1 MSNRRFHVPIYAF
14 IFLFVALGSNA
25 GVSLPDPDVEWL
37 FDEGSG
43 DVVADTFGATNGT
56 VVGSATW
63 TDGSLVFDGVTT
75 GVKFPDS
82 DLINVTNGPWQ
93 NRTVIAV
100 FTPAD
105 VGIPGQKQVV
115 FEEGGRTRGAV
126 IYVYEGLVYAAMWNR
141 AEYNWDG
148 EWPSAPIA
156 SNTAHGV
163 AFVLRDAIDAVEPGR
178 YEMWMDGQM
187 IASLPGGELY
197 NHGDDT
203 GVGHTNA
210 NAVFHDD
217 DGTGTDRDYYSG
229 SIDSIRVWNVALL
242 PEQLEHA
249 ATSVEAHGK
258 LAVRWGTLKT
268 AR

>member
-1 MSNRRFHVPIYAF
+1 MSDRCFRVPIYAF
-14 IFLFVALGSNA
+14 IFLLVALSSKA

-43 DVVADTFGATNGT
+43 NVVADTFGATDGT

-63 TDGSLVFDGVTT
+63 TDGSLMFDGVTT

-105 VGIPGQKQVV
+105 VGIAGQKQVV
-115 FEEGGRTRGAV
+115 FEEGGLTRGAV

>member
-1 MSNRRFHVPIYAF
+1 MSDRCFRVPIYAF
-14 IFLFVALGSNA
+14 VFLLVALSSKA

-43 DVVADTFGATNGT
+43 NVVADTFGATDGT

-63 TDGSLVFDGVTT
+63 TDGSLMFDGVTT

-105 VGIPGQKQVV
+105 VGIAGQKQVV

-141 AEYNWDG
+141 AEYNWNG
-148 EWPSAPIA
+148 EWPSASIT
-156 SNTAHGV
+156 SNSAHAV
-163 AFVLRDAIDAVEPGR
+163 AFVLRDAMDAVEPGR

-203 GVGHTNA
+203 GVGHTNQ
-210 NAVFHDD
+210 NNVFHDD

-229 SIDSIRVWNVALL
+229 SIDSIRVWNAALL

-249 ATSVEAHGK
+249 ATAVEARGK

-268 AR
+268 ER

>member
-1 MSNRRFHVPIYAF
+1 N
-14 IFLFVALGSNA
+14 
-25 GVSLPDPDVEWL
+25 
-37 FDEGSG
+37 
-43 DVVADTFGATNGT
+43 
-56 VVGSATW
+56 
-63 TDGSLVFDGVTT
+63 
-75 GVKFPDS
+75 
-82 DLINVTNGPWQ
+82 
-93 NRTVIAV
+93 
-100 FTPAD
+100 
-105 VGIPGQKQVV
+105 
-115 FEEGGRTRGAV
+115 
-126 IYVYEGLVYAAMWNR
+126 WN
-141 AEYNWDG
+141 G

-156 SNTAHGV
+156 SNSAHAV

-203 GVGHTNA
+203 GVGHTNQ
-210 NAVFHDD
+210 NNVFHDD
-217 DGTGTDRDYYSG
+217 DGSGTDRDYYSG

-258 LAVRWGTLKT
+258 LAVRWGALKT

>member
-1 MSNRRFHVPIYAF
+1 MSDRCFRVPIYAF
-14 IFLFVALGSNA
+14 IFLLVALSSKA

-43 DVVADTFGATNGT
+43 NVVADTFGATDGT

-63 TDGSLVFDGVTT
+63 TDGSLMFDGVTT

-105 VGIPGQKQVV
+105 VGIAGQKQVV

-141 AEYNWDG
+141 AEYNWNG
-148 EWPSAPIA
+148 EWPSASIT
-156 SNTAHGV
+156 SNSAHAV
-163 AFVLRDAIDAVEPGR
+163 AFVLRDAMDAVEPGR

-203 GVGHTNA
+203 GVGHTNQ
-210 NAVFHDD
+210 NNVFHDD

-229 SIDSIRVWNVALL
+229 SIDSIRVWNAALL

-249 ATSVEAHGK
+249 ATAVEARGK

-268 AR
+268 ER